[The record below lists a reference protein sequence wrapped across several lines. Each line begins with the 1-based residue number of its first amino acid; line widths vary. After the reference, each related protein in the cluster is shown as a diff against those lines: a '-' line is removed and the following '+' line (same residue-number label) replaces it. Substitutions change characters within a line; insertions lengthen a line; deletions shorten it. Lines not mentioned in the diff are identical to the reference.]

1 MQVGDLVK
9 YRFDPASNKAYLV
22 ATVDP
27 VGCEDKR
34 GKRFATLHGWSELN
48 AAGLVQRFRL
58 DSLELISSCK

>member
-1 MQVGDLVK
+1 MQVGDLVRYK
-9 YRFDPASNKAYLV
+9 FDPASNKTYLV

-34 GKRFATLHGWSELN
+34 GNRFVTLHGWNDLN
-48 AAGLVQRFRL
+48 AAGFVQRFRL